1 MGWGTRYKYNGY
13 LSRIHKDSVDSK
25 LEECRQVNDLL
36 WREVLAYMASTP
48 STMAKDIEGSEYP
61 YQEFL
66 AVKVQELRDSME
78 ENYRLIASLEDCV
91 EAMIEN
97 PEEVKNE

>member
-13 LSRIHKDSVDSK
+13 LSRIHKDSIDDK
-25 LEECRQVNDLL
+25 LEECKQINDLL

-48 STMAKDIEGSEYP
+48 PTMTKDIEGTEHP

-66 AVKVQELRDSME
+66 AAKVKELRDNME

-91 EAMIEN
+91 EAMIED
-97 PEEVKNE
+97 PESVKNE